1 MFGSIIAG
9 LAAHSLVKAYATGAA
24 MSMTAYLVAKGKK

>member
-9 LAAHSLVKAYATGAA
+9 LAVGSLAKAYAAGAA
-24 MSMTAYLVAKGKK
+24 LSMAAYVCVKNGK